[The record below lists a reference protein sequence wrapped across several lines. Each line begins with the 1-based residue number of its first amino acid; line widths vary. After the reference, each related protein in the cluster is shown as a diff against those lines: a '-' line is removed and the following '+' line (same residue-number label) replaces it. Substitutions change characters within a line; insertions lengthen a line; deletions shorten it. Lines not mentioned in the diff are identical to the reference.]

1 MQYSTGIDT
10 RRVLFSAYLFDSR
23 NILIAKSESGRPTLQ
38 SMGTEMVMSRLV
50 TPVVPKTPIGPRILR
65 ASMIVRNGEALGV
78 SIITAEL
85 SNTHYVENGH
95 TA

>member
-1 MQYSTGIDT
+1 MQYSTSINT
-10 RRVLFSAYLFDSR
+10 RRILFRAYLLDSR
-23 NILIAKSESGRPTLQ
+23 KVLIVKSESGGPTLR

-50 TPVVPKTPIGPRILR
+50 TPAVPKTPIGPRILR

-78 SIITAEL
+78 SIVTAEL